1 MAKKDLI
8 REAYERWQEAREV
21 TLILH
26 ETWAATIRSK
36 KNIVTS
42 AMQAGVKPAVADKI
56 YLDALANAQQEYIQ
70 AFTRMCELS
79 DEYTALTLNVPAP
92 KKKK

>member
-1 MAKKDLI
+1 MANKDQV
-8 REAYERWQEAREV
+8 REAYKRWKEAREV
-21 TLILH
+21 ALILH

-36 KNIVTS
+36 KSITES
-42 AMQAGVKPAVADKI
+42 AMRAGVKPAVANQI
-56 YLDALANAQQEYIQ
+56 YQDALANSQQEYIQ

-92 KKKK
+92 KKK